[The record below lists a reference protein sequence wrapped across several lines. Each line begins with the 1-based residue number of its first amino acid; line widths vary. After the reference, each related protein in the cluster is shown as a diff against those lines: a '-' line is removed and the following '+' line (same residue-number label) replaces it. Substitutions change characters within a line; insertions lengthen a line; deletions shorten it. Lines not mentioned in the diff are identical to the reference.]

1 MKFFITGGVPSAHGR
16 PPKITETVTVDGYV
30 SHIGSEMQEPRA
42 YHCMLSIGY
51 NWALLIGGKTGRNFT
66 ASKSV
71 LMSRWAPAANGNGNA
86 TEKSKSV
93 KVDDLIYG
101 RYNHACTLF
110 HSEIH
115 ENRIVAL

>member
-1 MKFFITGGVPSAHGR
+1 M
-16 PPKITETVTVDGYV
+16 TVDGYV

-93 KVDDLIYG
+93 KVDNLIYG

-115 ENRIVAL
+115 QNRIVAL